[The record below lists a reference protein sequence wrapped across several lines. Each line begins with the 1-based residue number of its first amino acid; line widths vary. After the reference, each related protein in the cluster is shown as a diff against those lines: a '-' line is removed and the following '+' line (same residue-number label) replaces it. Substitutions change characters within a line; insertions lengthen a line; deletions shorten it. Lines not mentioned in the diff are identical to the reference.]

1 MSLDQAAID
10 RGDFL
15 PEEIEALKTD
25 APVEDPVIE
34 EAVAEETVEEAVKEV
49 VEEEEKPEEPAR
61 DDKGRFAGI
70 PKARFD
76 EAVGKEREAREAAE
90 RRASELE
97 RQLAERAQAQ
107 VKTEQTEELETK
119 ISEMEKQ
126 HAQFLLDGEAE
137 KAAELMRSIRHTERQ
152 IARAEAQADARTA
165 TSQILE
171 AERFE
176 LAVAKLE
183 ADYSTLNPKSE
194 TYDPELIEM
203 ILDRQARLVQGGMP
217 PSQAITS
224 ATDFVMKRVARDET
238 PAQQGLAAAKVPD
251 RKAEQVK
258 KNLEVQ
264 AKQPPSMK
272 DVGLDSDKLGEK
284 AMPNVAQ
291 MTLEEFNALPAATK
305 ARLRGDTL

>member
-25 APVEDPVIE
+25 APVKKPVIE

-137 KAAELMRSIRHTERQ
+137 KAAELMRSIRHTERH
-152 IARAEAQADARTA
+152 IARAEAQADARTT

-194 TYDPELIEM
+194 TYDPELVEM

-217 PSQAITS
+217 PSQAITN
-224 ATDFVMKRVARDET
+224 ATDFVMKRVARDEA

>member
-1 MSLDQAAID
+1 MDQAAID

-25 APVEDPVIE
+25 APVEEPVIE
-34 EAVAEETVEEAVKEV
+34 KAAAEETVEEAVGTP
-49 VEEEEKPEEPAR
+49 EEGKAEEPAR

-90 RRASELE
+90 RRAAELE

-107 VKTEQTEELETK
+107 VKTEQTEELENK

-194 TYDPELIEM
+194 TYDPELVEM

-224 ATDFVMKRVARDET
+224 ATDFVMKRVARDEP

>member
-1 MSLDQAAID
+1 MDQAAID

-25 APVEDPVIE
+25 APVKEPVIE
-34 EAVAEETVEEAVKEV
+34 EAVAKETVEEAVKEV

-61 DDKGRFAGI
+61 DDKGRFTGI

-194 TYDPELIEM
+194 TYDPELVEM
-203 ILDRQARLVQGGMP
+203 ILDRQARLVQSGMP

-224 ATDFVMKRVARDET
+224 ATDFVMKRVARDEA